1 MIRSP
6 RRRDFATEY
15 SGDKTMNSTI
25 SAPALQLIERA
36 QSNDVL
42 RTIAEDSPELF
53 ASLIQAA
60 EVAAKMSSDRSQLIA
75 GITRAA
81 DASDRV
87 IEVIRSGNIVELAER
102 MQTAARAITDLSD
115 AFKKFFPAAIATSS
129 SVSSAAN

>member
-1 MIRSP
+1 
-6 RRRDFATEY
+6 
-15 SGDKTMNSTI
+15 MNSSTI
-25 SAPALQLIERA
+25 SPPALQLIELT

-87 IEVIRSGNIVELAER
+87 IEAIRSGNIIELAER
-102 MQTAARAITDLSD
+102 MQTAACAIADLSE

-129 SVSSAAN
+129 SANSAAN